1 MQYLNRTLPTYYQL
15 DLWWQPHGWR
25 KWWAPKKQL
34 HNKLLVLLLLLLLLT
49 SSSFSPDVSLS
60 HHFSLLISTDPASMI
75 CPCHQL
81 YVQLSKT
88 FLQKIYIQGESM
100 NVLQSSKL
108 FCYRIRHDR
117 QPYRNV
123 LISQINQIFSLLHDK
138 ESIQQDETGFW
149 ELKPWCVKFFS

>member
-34 HNKLLVLLLLLLLLT
+34 HNKLLVLLLLLLT

-88 FLQKIYIQGESM
+88 FLQKIYLQGESM

-108 FCYRIRHDR
+108 FWYRIRHDR